1 MNKINNTLSTS
12 WEFYRISTA
21 PIYVH
26 VRILAAVQV
35 FSSYFLTENK
45 QTSHFPQQSYFMQ
58 QNIEELKFYT
68 EASVNI

>member
-26 VRILAAVQV
+26 VRILAAVWV

-45 QTSHFPQQSYFMQ
+45 QTSHFSSAV
-58 QNIEELKFYT
+58 LFYAT
-68 EASVNI
+68 KYRRT